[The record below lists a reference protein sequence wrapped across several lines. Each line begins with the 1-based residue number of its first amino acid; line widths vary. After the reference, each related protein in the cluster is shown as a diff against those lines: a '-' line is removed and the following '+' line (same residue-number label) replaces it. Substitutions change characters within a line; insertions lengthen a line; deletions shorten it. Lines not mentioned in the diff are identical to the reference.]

1 MLNVKYAFALFLSFK
16 IAGVLWSVPEDLDVF
31 IDFENTTGEGDFVI
45 GQSPNSVR
53 FIGFTL
59 QSTNDPNLAHS
70 GSKALVLIPGNEGII
85 KFERGVNL
93 LQFYAVETTRQGGH
107 AAIEELTIERGVIR
121 SALSVKLSGGSR
133 CPDRHYLQNTESLSG

>member
-31 IDFENTTGEGDFVI
+31 IDFENTTSGDFVI
-45 GQSPNSVR
+45 GQSPNRVR

-59 QSTNDPNLAHS
+59 HSTNDPNLAYS
-70 GSKALVLIPGNEGII
+70 GSKALVLIPENEGII

-93 LQFYAVETTRQGGH
+93 LQFYAVETTRQGGMQLLKSSRLS
-107 AAIEELTIERGVIR
+107 EE
-121 SALSVKLSGGSR
+121 
-133 CPDRHYLQNTESLSG
+133 